1 MIYFVIIIFVIVVV
15 CSAWFL
21 IEDYKLT
28 KEFNNEIQKLS
39 DNLDSVIEKLTKG
52 ENNYEEEENP

>member
-1 MIYFVIIIFVIVVV
+1 MIYFAIIIFVIVVV
-15 CSAWFL
+15 CSVWFL

-52 ENNYEEEENP
+52 ENNYEE

>member
-28 KEFNNEIQKLS
+28 KKFNNEIQKLS

-52 ENNYEEEENP
+52 ENNYEE

>member
-15 CSAWFL
+15 RSAWFL

-28 KEFNNEIQKLS
+28 KKFNNEVQKLS

-52 ENNYEEEENP
+52 ENNYEE

>member
-15 CSAWFL
+15 CLAWFL

-52 ENNYEEEENP
+52 ENNYEE

>member
-28 KEFNNEIQKLS
+28 KEFNNEVQKLS

-52 ENNYEEEENP
+52 ENNYEE

>member
-1 MIYFVIIIFVIVVV
+1 MIYFVIIIFVIIVV

-52 ENNYEEEENP
+52 ENNYEE

>member
-15 CSAWFL
+15 CSVWFL

-52 ENNYEEEENP
+52 ENNYEE

>member
-15 CSAWFL
+15 CSVWFL
-21 IEDYKLT
+21 TEDYKLT

-52 ENNYEEEENP
+52 ENNYEE

>member
-28 KEFNNEIQKLS
+28 KKFNNEVQKLS

-52 ENNYEEEENP
+52 ENNYEE

>member
-39 DNLDSVIEKLTKG
+39 DNLDSIIEKLTKG
-52 ENNYEEEENP
+52 ENNYEE

>member
-21 IEDYKLT
+21 IEDYKLI

-52 ENNYEEEENP
+52 ENNYEE

>member
-1 MIYFVIIIFVIVVV
+1 MIYFVIIIFVIVVI

-52 ENNYEEEENP
+52 ENNYEE